1 MINVIKFYQ
10 FTCKIVRYKS
20 NTGILQTFH
29 KTLIG
34 HIFREGKMEL
44 PDRTSGQQK
53 IAEKHDKIVTFRLP
67 SHVKGSL

>member
-1 MINVIKFYQ
+1 
-10 FTCKIVRYKS
+10 
-20 NTGILQTFH
+20 
-29 KTLIG
+29 
-34 HIFREGKMEL
+34 MEL